1 MTPLNPFH
9 EYIMQDLLHHIP
21 GISSRAM
28 FGGYGI
34 YKDGFIFALIADDE
48 LYFKVDELN
57 IAGFEKAGSEPF
69 TYERGGHPRT
79 EMPYWKVPADVME
92 DRELIAVWVDKSV
105 AASRRSK
112 RDSKKAAWRPP

>member
-1 MTPLNPFH
+1 MKQSNPFH

-34 YKDGFIFALIADDE
+34 YKDGLIFGLIADDE

-57 IAGFEKAGSEPF
+57 KSGYEKAGSTPF
-69 TYERGGHPRT
+69 IYQRGSHPKT
-79 EMPYWKVPADVME
+79 AMPYWKVPADVME
-92 DRELIAVWVDKSV
+92 DRELIVVWVDKSV
-105 AASRRSK
+105 AASRRAKK
-112 RDSKKAAWRPP
+112 R